1 MINQKAIS
9 WGISTGEVIVYPKLA
24 KETYTFNK
32 QVNGKRRKITLNKV
46 KLIIQIG
53 NKRVQGKFEYMQDDQ
68 MSQAISD
75 IYTYYYDRYKQSKI
89 NK

>member
-9 WGISTGEVIVYPKLA
+9 WGISTGEVIVYPKCV
-24 KETYTFNK
+24 KETYTVNK
-32 QVNGKRRKITLNKV
+32 QVNGKRRKVTLPKV
-46 KLIIQIG
+46 KLVVQIG
-53 NKRVQGKFEYMQDDQ
+53 NKRVQGKYEYEQSDQ

-89 NK
+89 DK

>member
-9 WGISTGEVIVYPKLA
+9 WGISSKEVIVYPKPV

-32 QVNGKRRKITLNKV
+32 QVNGKRRKVTLPKV
-46 KLIIQIG
+46 KLIVQIG
-53 NKRVQGKFEYMQDDQ
+53 NKRVQGKYEYQQSDQ

-75 IYTYYYDRYKQSKI
+75 IYTYYYDRYKQSKT
-89 NK
+89 N